1 MKHRFTTRIEI
12 KNKLSEGEMNSNSL
26 AAIFTDIDFI
36 LQKVID
42 IEQLAFQL

>member
-1 MKHRFTTRIEI
+1 
-12 KNKLSEGEMNSNSL
+12 MNSNSL

-42 IEQLAFQL
+42 IEQLAFQLWQSCKLIERQMLIDDTHT